1 MTAATTMTPQQYKAR
16 ATEAEYQAQLVQAA
30 RLLGYSVYHT
40 TFSIG
45 SDRGFPD
52 LVIVG
57 HNRLIVLEV
66 KSEKGKVRP
75 GQQEWIDAFASVP
88 GVVARVV
95 RPSDEDDV
103 MAILSG
109 EATNDHG

>member
-1 MTAATTMTPQQYKAR
+1 MTAATMSSKAYH
-16 ATEAEYQAQLVQAA
+16 ATTTEADSQAQLVQAA

-52 LVIVG
+52 LILVG

-66 KSEKGKVRP
+66 KSEKGKVRC
-75 GQQEWIDAFASVP
+75 GQQEWIEAFASVP

-95 RPSDEDDV
+95 RPSDLDEV
-103 MAILSG
+103 LAILNG
-109 EATNDHG
+109 EAEVAA